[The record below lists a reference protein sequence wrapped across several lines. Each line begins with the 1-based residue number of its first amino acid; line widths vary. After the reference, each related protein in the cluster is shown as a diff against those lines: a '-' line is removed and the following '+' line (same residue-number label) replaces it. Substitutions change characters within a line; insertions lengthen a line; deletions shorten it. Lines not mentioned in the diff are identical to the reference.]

1 MNTFKKSILLTFSL
15 ALTFM
20 FTANLSAQDTD
31 GGSTGLGVMIGEPT
45 GISLKS
51 WTNNRNAFD
60 LGLAWSLSGKDAI
73 HIHADYLW
81 HKWLDVQDGSLAF
94 YYGVGGRAVFADD
107 AFIGLRIPF
116 GLNYLAPEAPIGFF
130 VEVAPIVDFLPDTD
144 GDANGG
150 IGVRY
155 YF

>member
-1 MNTFKKSILLTFSL
+1 MKSIKKSLLLIF
-15 ALTFM
+15 ALGLTGFLS
-20 FTANLSAQDTD
+20 TTSSAQDTN
-31 GGSTGLGVMIGEPT
+31 GGKTGLGVMIGEPT

-51 WTNNRNAFD
+51 WTNQKNAWD
-60 LGLAWSLSGKDAI
+60 LGLAWSLSGKDAV

-81 HKWLDVQDGSLAF
+81 HKWLDVEDGNLAF
-94 YYGVGGRAVFADD
+94 YYGIGGRAVFAND

-130 VEVAPIVDFLPDTD
+130 VEIAPIIDFLPDTD
-144 GDANGG
+144 ADTNGG